1 MHLFGRKSVE
11 RFQRKYPVEHFWK
24 IPSRRKS
31 KAAGFFNSMDSRP
44 NQKSGFFDSIFI
56 IRRGVTEGYH
66 GTMCMW
72 QTNEQVFTRVR
83 KSIPPHCILVKPCYL
98 QIGRGQESGTRYMI
112 AYRAIWLYACVR
124 YWPVLGWSFSSPE
137 SLGLICNGQDHVTK
151 RNDRLWPDE
160 NVDWC
165 MCVSC
170 LQFVWIL
177 TI

>member
-1 MHLFGRKSVE
+1 
-11 RFQRKYPVEHFWK
+11 
-24 IPSRRKS
+24 
-31 KAAGFFNSMDSRP
+31 MDSRP

-170 LQFVWIL
+170 LQFVCIL